1 MEAISTNGDVKMPIS
16 TSAQISFPLDIPQVD
31 VLATR
36 QTRDGKFIITVES
49 RQETTKCGVCKQ
61 SISCNY
67 GHGKR
72 IQLRHLPILGQETY
86 IAIRPRRGQCPTCL
100 HNPTTTQELSW
111 YEQRSPH
118 TKVYDQYLMK
128 QLIGSTVADVSLKE
142 KIGYDAVLGALQRQ
156 VASEVN
162 WAEVQNLGAIGI
174 DEVAYKK
181 GRKSYRAVITA
192 RQDDGTILI
201 LAVLNDRKKRQL
213 SISS

>member
-1 MEAISTNGDVKMPIS
+1 MEAIFINGVKKMPIS
-16 TSAQISFPLDIPQVD
+16 TSTQISFPLDIPQVD
-31 VLATR
+31 VLANK
-36 QTRDGKFIITVES
+36 QTRDGKFVITVES

-61 SISCNY
+61 VIPCNY
-67 GHGKR
+67 GHGQE

-86 IAIRPRRGQCPTCL
+86 IAIRPRRAQCPTCL

-142 KIGYDAVLGALQRQ
+142 KVGYDAVLGALQRQ

-162 WAEVQNLGAIGI
+162 WAEVQNVGTIGI
-174 DEVAYKK
+174 DEVAHKK
-181 GRKSYRAVITA
+181 GRKSYRAIITA
-192 RQDDGTILI
+192 RQDDGTVLV
-201 LAVLNDRKKRQL
+201 LAVLNDRKKRR
-213 SISS
+213 

>member
-1 MEAISTNGDVKMPIS
+1 MPIS

-31 VLATR
+31 VLATKR
-36 QTRDGKFIITVES
+36 TRAGKFIITVES
-49 RQETTKCGVCKQ
+49 RKETTRCGVCKQ
-61 SISCNY
+61 VIPCNN
-67 GHGKR
+67 GHGQELR
-72 IQLRHLPILGQETY
+72 LRHLPILGQETH

-118 TKVYDQYLMK
+118 TKTYDQYLMK

-142 KIGYDAVLGALQRQ
+142 KVGYDAVLGALQRQ

-162 WAEVQNLGAIGI
+162 WAEVQNVGTIGI
-174 DEVAYKK
+174 DEVAHKK

-192 RQDDGTILI
+192 RQDDGTVLI
-201 LAVLNDRKKRQL
+201 LAVLNDRKKRQFA
-213 SISS
+213 ISS